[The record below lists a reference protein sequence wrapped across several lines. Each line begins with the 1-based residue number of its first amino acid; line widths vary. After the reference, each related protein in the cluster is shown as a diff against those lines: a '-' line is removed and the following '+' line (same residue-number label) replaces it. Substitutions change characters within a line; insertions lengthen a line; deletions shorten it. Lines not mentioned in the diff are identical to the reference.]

1 MLAAAAQDF
10 LTPTQFTEQ
19 VALAVAV
26 TDQQRQIQLPVME
39 VQTQVEAEAVGQGQ
53 MPAVILAALVD
64 QALSSFVTL
73 THMTQRHLPQALQQL
88 LFLAATAYTN
98 GLAPVRSRSKVR
110 HGSLRSTR

>member
-1 MLAAAAQDF
+1 MLAAAVQGF

-19 VALAVAV
+19 VALEAAA
-26 TDQQRQIQLPVME
+26 TDRQRQIQLPVME
-39 VQTQVEAEAVGQGQ
+39 VQTQVEAEVAGQGQ
-53 MPAVILAALVD
+53 MPAVILAAPVD

-73 THMTQRHLPQALQQL
+73 THTTQRHLPQALQQL

-110 HGSLRSTR
+110 HGSLCTTR